1 MEKQSGDDDLTHAG
15 ASALYAALYNELKQ
29 CARRERRKLVVGQT
43 LATTALVNEA
53 FMKLAHHHAY
63 QNRQHFLMTAA
74 QAMRQLLVDEIR
86 AAMAHKRGSGQQP
99 MSLDATDFPFQIAD
113 DETDSERLLALDK
126 ALGTLREEQPRLAA
140 LVECRYFGGYTD
152 EETAVALGVTTRTLR
167 RDWLKAKAALFELI
181 NNG

>member
-1 MEKQSGDDDLTHAG
+1 MDHNEDGGDLTHAG
-15 ASALYAALYNELKQ
+15 ASALYAALYSELKQ
-29 CARRERRKLVVGQT
+29 CARRERRKLIVGQT
-43 LATTALVNEA
+43 MATTALVNEA

-63 QNRQHFLMTAA
+63 ENRQHFLMTAA

-86 AAMAHKRGSGQQP
+86 ATMAHKRGSGQQP
-99 MSLDATDFPFQIAD
+99 LSLDATDFPFQIAD
-113 DETDSERLLALDK
+113 SESDAERLLALDT
-126 ALGTLREEQPRLAA
+126 ALEKLRSEQPRLAA

-181 NNG
+181 NKD